1 MLTVRLAWA
10 AAVPLAVG
18 LTGDISL
25 GLTWLIASWLVLSVA
40 AQFILPR
47 PRLLSLA
54 TDLVFVTGAVILTGL
69 SESPLWWGM
78 LVAGGMSGLREGL
91 LAALLV
97 PSLSLLA
104 VLGFGAATGTVQA
117 ANLAPLGRAMLT
129 VLILTPAVGWIANW
143 LGERLPS
150 RAAEAPPGASEAL
163 ATSMLGL
170 SAELS
175 AALEVDRIPD
185 IVVDLATKALSADDG
200 QLRTAV
206 LLRQEH
212 GYQLPSDDGEQP
224 ALLPGRAGLLRET
237 LRSGSARQVRG
248 AAADP
253 ELSRLSLVSGS
264 SAAACVPLM
273 TNGQAHALLL
283 CSHPDSSF
291 FTPPRMAL
299 LEAIANQASIALQ
312 NAQLLRGLELERD
325 RITETEEE
333 TRRKLAR
340 DLHDGPT
347 QTIAAIAMRLDFARR
362 LVSRDQRA
370 AEEEIETLERIAR
383 QTTREIRHMLFTLR
397 PLVLESKG
405 LVAALHQLAKKLQE
419 THGQSVM
426 VEAEPEAAE
435 GLDLSGQAVIF
446 FIAEEAINNA
456 RKHAEAANVWVELR
470 RVEPDRI
477 RLNVRDDGV
486 GFNVGAVDANYEQRG
501 SLGMVSMRERSE
513 LVHGSL
519 RIESAEGKGTQIT
532 LEVPLTGS

>member
-1 MLTVRLAWA
+1 MLRLGWT
-10 AAVPLAVG
+10 AAVPIVAGLADR
-18 LTGDISL
+18 LTPALAG
-25 GLTWLIASWLVLSVA
+25 TIAAWVA
-40 AQFILPR
+40 
-47 PRLLSLA
+47 LSLA
-54 TDLVFVTGAVILTGL
+54 AQLLHGRIGWAAPAVDLLFASGAVYLTGL
-69 SESPLWWGM
+69 GESPLWWGM
-78 LVAGGMSGLREGL
+78 LVAGGLSGLRYGL
-91 LAALLV
+91 LTALLV

-104 VLGFGAATGTVQA
+104 VLGYAAATGAVLA
-117 ANLAPLGRAMLT
+117 ADLAPLGRAMLS
-129 VLILTPAVGWIANW
+129 VLILTPAVGWTANW
-143 LGERLPS
+143 VGQRLQIRP
-150 RAAEAPPGASEAL
+150 AGAPVATNEAL

-170 SAELS
+170 SAELN
-175 AALEVDRIPD
+175 AALEVDRIPG
-185 IVVDLATKALSADDG
+185 IVLDLAARVLNADDG
-200 QLRTAV
+200 QLRTAL

-212 GYQLPSDDGEQP
+212 GFQLPSEDGEQP
-224 ALLPGRAGLLRET
+224 TLLPGRTGLLHET
-237 LRSGSARQVRG
+237 LQTGSARQLRG

-253 ELSRLSLVSGS
+253 ELSRLDLVAGS

-273 TNGQAHALLL
+273 TKGQAHALLL
-283 CSHPDSSF
+283 FSHPNPAY

-299 LEAIANQASIALQ
+299 LEAIASQASIALQ

-362 LVSRDQRA
+362 LVSRDQQAA
-370 AEEEIETLERIAR
+370 AEEIQTLEEIAR

-397 PLVLESKG
+397 PLVLESRG
-405 LVAALHQLAKKLQE
+405 LVAALQQLAKKLQE
-419 THGQSVM
+419 THGQAVM
-426 VEAEPEAAE
+426 VEAEPDAAE
-435 GLDLSGQAVIF
+435 GLDLSKQAVIF

-470 RVEPDRI
+470 RVVPDRI

-519 RIESAEGKGTQIT
+519 RIESAEGQGTQIT
-532 LEVPLTGS
+532 LEVPLTGD